1 MKEVESKIEIRGAKS
16 HNLKNIDVS
25 IPRDKLVVITGLS
38 GSGKSSLAFDTIYAE
53 GQRRYI
59 ETFSSY
65 ARQFLGNLERPDV
78 DKIDGLSPV
87 IAIEQKSTNKSPRST
102 VGTIT
107 EIYDFLRLLY
117 ARASEAYSYKTD
129 KKMVS
134 YSDDQIIELIQ
145 KNYSNKKVVLL
156 SPVIKSR
163 KGHYRELFE
172 QISKQGFTQVRVDG
186 EILDLTKGLKLD
198 RYKIHDIEIV
208 IDKLKLSNDVNNQ
221 KRLLESIKTAMYHGE
236 GTIMLVNIEDDSFRY
251 FSKNLMCESTGIS
264 YQNPEPNNFSFN
276 SPKGACESCNG
287 IGIVNVV
294 NVNKI
299 IVDKN
304 KSIENGGISVLENK
318 KGSWIYKQIETIAK
332 KHDFSLKDPVKN
344 IPKKAIEMI
353 LYGGKDDFIVES
365 KSLGVKREYKIDF
378 EGIIN
383 FIKYQFDN
391 AESMSIKR
399 WAKNFMNSVK
409 CEDCN
414 GTRLNKESLYFK
426 INDKNIDQLVNKD
439 ISELLEWFKNL
450 DNKLNENQKKISED
464 INKEIKSRLQFLI
477 NVGLDYLVGAQKLY
491 QVGKVKELD

>member
-1 MKEVESKIEIRGAKS
+1 MGGKIEIKGAKS

-107 EIYDFLRLLY
+107 EIYDFLRLLF
-117 ARASEAYSYKTD
+117 ARVSEAYSYNTN
-129 KKMVS
+129 KKMIS
-134 YSDDQIIELIQ
+134 YSDDQIIDLIQ
-145 KNYSNKKVVLL
+145 ENYLNKKVILL

-172 QISKQGFTQVRVDG
+172 QISKQGFTQVRIDG
-186 EILDLTKGLKLD
+186 EIVDLVKGLKLD

-208 IDKLKLSNDVNNQ
+208 IDKLKLNKEINNQ

-236 GTIMLVNIEDDSFRY
+236 GTIMLVDILDNSIRY
-251 FSKNLMCESTGIS
+251 FSKNLMCEDTGLS

-276 SPKGACESCNG
+276 SPKGACEACNG
-287 IGIVNVV
+287 IGTNNLVNID
-294 NVNKI
+294 KI

-332 KHDFSLKDPVKN
+332 KHKFSLKDPIKN
-344 IPKKAIEMI
+344 IPNKAIEMI

-365 KSLGVKREYKIDF
+365 KSLGVKREYNIDF
-378 EGIIN
+378 EGIVN

-399 WAKNFMNSVK
+399 WAKNYMNSVK
-409 CEDCN
+409 CEKCN
-414 GTRLNKESLYFK
+414 G
-426 INDKNIDQLVNKD
+426 KN
-439 ISELLEWFKNL
+439 
-450 DNKLNENQKKISED
+450 
-464 INKEIKSRLQFLI
+464 
-477 NVGLDYLVGAQKLY
+477 
-491 QVGKVKELD
+491 